1 MGKKE
6 PAGMFPEKT
15 EFGSDGGD
23 TCLGSDSSEG
33 GDSDAD
39 MPDDP
44 GAVPDTAL
52 PAGMDGSVRKVR
64 KTEAEVRWPVSCC
77 FVLACTIVG

>member
-6 PAGMFPEKT
+6 TGGLFPEKT
-15 EFGSDGGD
+15 EFGMDGDGV
-23 TCLGSDSSEG
+23 GSDSSEG
-33 GDSDAD
+33 GDTDAD
-39 MPDDP
+39 MPDDSV
-44 GAVPDTAL
+44 AVSDAAL

-77 FVLACTIVG
+77 FVLACIIVG